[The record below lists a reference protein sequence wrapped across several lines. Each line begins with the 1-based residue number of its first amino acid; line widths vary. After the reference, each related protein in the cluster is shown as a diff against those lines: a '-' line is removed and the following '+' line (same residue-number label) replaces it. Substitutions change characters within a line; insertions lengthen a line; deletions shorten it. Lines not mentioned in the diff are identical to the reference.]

1 MPYISQHARSLLKA
15 GRQPETLGELNY
27 VITSLCLDWL
37 SEFRVTGQVLEGGY
51 GTYAAIVGMLETVK
65 LELYRRAVVPYEE
78 AKIQEN
84 GDVYLD
90 NEASDDFGSDD
101 YNASEN
107 GDESSATYHG

>member
-37 SEFRVTGQVLEGGY
+37 SEFEGGY

-90 NEASDDFGSDD
+90 NEASDDLSSDD
-101 YNASEN
+101 YSASEN
-107 GDESSATYHG
+107 GDESPATYHG